1 MIHFKF
7 SEKDQRYLFLTY
19 DTELE
24 YEILHS
30 KLKEYLNLVDPKCY
44 LKNYSGPIFTQ
55 DFLFEYVKDFKTI
68 FYCSIGLWQTIYLY
82 FKNQGIEYDGLEPQY
97 FKRELKHSYD
107 EFKDIVDSWG
117 MSRNPRP
124 YQYDTA
130 YKILTWKKSVCE
142 IATRGGK
149 TLIAY
154 MVFRYCMEYLNAK
167 KILMIVPSIDL
178 VKQGFNDFN
187 EYAEFFNT
195 ECIWSGGKVVQSS
208 NLTIATFQSLVNF
221 LDKKNKK
228 YNPSFFNDY
237 DIVFV
242 DETHRAT
249 AASIKN
255 IISQPFMKDVK
266 IAFGM
271 TGTLPKEN
279 TSDRYCVHALLGA
292 KIVTITPKDL
302 MDDGYI
308 SKIKIYQHCIEYKD
322 TNKQLDNWIKCAEYS
337 LSEFVEIPNPK
348 NPKKKDRVPLENP
361 EFLIAYKK
369 TFPIGLASAKE
380 NIMTN
385 SNLSEHEKKVKYREL
400 LKKAVQSSN
409 SANFYHIEQMMVH
422 FFPERVRYLIS
433 VLYCCPRNT
442 LVLAQHVEYIKYV
455 AEEVKKEFPNRPVM
469 AIYGGSKDRKRLKE
483 ILANNSEV
491 IVIGSYSIMST
502 GLTLPGLCYGVLF
515 ESFASNVVNTQS
527 IGRGLALVDGKEKYI
542 LHDITDVFSQK
553 YASRKIYL
561 QGLERRKQF
570 ENNQYDYE
578 VLKRTI

>member
-30 KLKEYLNLVDPKCY
+30 KLKEYLNLVDPRCY

-55 DFLFEYVKDFKTI
+55 DFLFEYVKDYKTI

-117 MSRNPRP
+117 LSRNPRP

-130 YKILTWKKSVCE
+130 YKILTWKKSICE

-322 TNKQLDNWIKCAEYS
+322 TNKQLDNWIKCAEYA
-337 LSEFVEIPNPK
+337 LSEFVEIPNSK

-369 TFPIGLASAKE
+369 AFPVGLASAKE

-442 LVLAQHVEYIKYV
+442 LVLAQHVEYIKYI

-483 ILANNSEV
+483 ILASNSEV

-570 ENNQYDYE
+570 ENNKYDYE
-578 VLKRTI
+578 VIKRTI

>member
-7 SEKDQRYLFLTY
+7 SEKDTRYLFLTY

-24 YEILHS
+24 YTILHE
-30 KLKEYLNLVDPKCY
+30 KLKEYLNLVDPRCY
-44 LKNYSGPIFTQ
+44 LKNYSGPIYTN
-55 DFLFEYVKDFKTI
+55 DFLFEYVKNNKVI

-82 FKNQGIEYDGLEPQY
+82 FKNQGIEYDGLEPKW
-97 FKRELKHSYD
+97 FKRNLKHSYE
-107 EFKDIVDSWG
+107 EFKSIVDSWN
-117 MSRNPRP
+117 MSRIPRE

-130 YKILTWKKSVCE
+130 YKILTWNKSICE

-154 MVFRYCMEYLNAK
+154 MVFRYCMTYLNAH

-178 VKQGFNDFN
+178 VKQGFEDFN
-187 EYAEFFNT
+187 DYAEFFKT

-221 LDKKNKK
+221 LDRKSKK

-249 AASIKN
+249 AVSIKN

-271 TGTLPKEN
+271 TGTLPPEN

-292 KIVTITPKDL
+292 KIVTIKPKDL
-302 MDDGYI
+302 MDEGYI
-308 SKIKIYQHCIEYKD
+308 SKIKIYQHCIEYSD
-322 TNKQLDNWIKCAEYS
+322 TNRQLENWIKCAEYA
-337 LSEFVEIPNPK
+337 LSEFIEIPNEK
-348 NPKKKDRVPLENP
+348 NPKKKDRIPLENP
-361 EFLIAYKK
+361 EFLIAFKK
-369 TFPIGLASAKE
+369 TFPEGLTIARE
-380 NIMTN
+380 RIMTDD
-385 SNLSEHEKKVKYREL
+385 SISMKDRKIKYREL
-400 LKKAVQSSN
+400 LKKSVQASSG
-409 SANFYHIEQMMVH
+409 ANFYHIEQMMVH
-422 FFPERVRYLIS
+422 FFPERVKYLIG
-433 VLYCCPRNT
+433 VLDSCPRNT

-455 AEEVKKEFPNRPVM
+455 AEEVKKAFPDRPVM
-469 AIYGGSKDRKRLKE
+469 AIYGGSKDRKKLKQ
-483 ILANNSEV
+483 ILAKNSEV

-527 IGRGLALVDGKEKYI
+527 IGRGLALVEGKDRYI

-561 QGLERRKQF
+561 QGLERRKQYSA
-570 ENNQYDYE
+570 NQYTYE
-578 VLKRTI
+578 VIKRTI